1 MKSIAF
7 PKMLGN
13 TYTYILSDYD
23 ATLNNLKLLIASD
36 RYALLGDPYYG
47 TNIKRMLQDQ
57 NSPVLKDLVIDD
69 IFDAIVSFMPQ
80 IKVSRNDIKV
90 VQKSNNV
97 YIQIKATN
105 MVDFVTNLYEINL
118 TSTDEQGGIG

>member
-7 PKMLGN
+7 PKMFGN
-13 TYTYILSDYD
+13 TYTYTLSDYD

-36 RYALLGDPYYG
+36 KFALLGDPYYG

-90 VQKSNNV
+90 VQKLDNI
-97 YIQIKATN
+97 YIQIRATN
-105 MVDFVTNLYEINL
+105 VVDFVTNLYEISL
-118 TSTDEQGGIG
+118 TSTEE